1 MMSYEN
7 FPEYAVP
14 GAKQVSFSPYESNG
28 GYVLNKTINFRLE

>member
-7 FPEYAVP
+7 FPEYTVP

-28 GYVLNKTINFRLE
+28 GYVLYPVNFRLE